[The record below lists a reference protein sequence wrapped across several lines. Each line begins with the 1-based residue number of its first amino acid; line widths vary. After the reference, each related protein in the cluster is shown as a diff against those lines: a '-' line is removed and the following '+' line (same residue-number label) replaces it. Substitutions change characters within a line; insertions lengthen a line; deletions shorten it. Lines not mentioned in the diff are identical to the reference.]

1 MNSKLFRYVEIA
13 WLVIGVIA
21 LGVAIYEINTLGFDQ
36 GKVYLLL
43 PAIAFVWFGFRRA
56 MRKRMERNMGE

>member
-21 LGVAIYEINTLGFDQ
+21 LGVALYEINTLGFDQ

-56 MRKRMERNMGE
+56 MRTRMERNMGE

>member
-21 LGVAIYEINTLGFDQ
+21 LGVAIFEINTLGFDQ

-43 PAIAFVWFGFRRA
+43 PAIAVVWFGFRRA

>member
-21 LGVAIYEINTLGFDQ
+21 LGVALYEINTLGFDQ

-56 MRKRMERNMGE
+56 MRNRMERNMGE

>member
-21 LGVAIYEINTLGFDQ
+21 LGVALYEINTLGFDQ

-43 PAIAFVWFGFRRA
+43 PDIAFVWFGFRRA